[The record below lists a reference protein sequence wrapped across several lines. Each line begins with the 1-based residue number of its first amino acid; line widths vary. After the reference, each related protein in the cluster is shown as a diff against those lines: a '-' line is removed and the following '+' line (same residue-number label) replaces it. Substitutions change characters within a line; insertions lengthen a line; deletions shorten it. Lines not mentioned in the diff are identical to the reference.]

1 MTLPKQFFQLA
12 RHAYRTHAPQLKG
25 ATMRKFLSG
34 SALAAPFI
42 LSGAYAN
49 TLTRLIP
56 DLYAGLDVVSREMIG
71 FIPAVMRN
79 ASAERAAVGQSVVYW
94 ITEESTLQD
103 TTPSM
108 AIPEPTDKAPGNDTI
123 QITKSKNTSFGWVG
137 EEQRGLN
144 NGPGY
149 LSIQADYFAQGLR
162 KLANAIEVDLAVEA
176 AAKASRAYGTAGA
189 TPFATSTAETA
200 QVRKILDD
208 NGAPLSER
216 SLIIDSTA
224 GASLR
229 SLANLTRVN
238 EAGTNMTLRDGELLN
253 LNGFSIKESAGVQT
267 PASGTA
273 ALATTNAAGYAIG
286 ATVITL
292 ASAGTGTILAGDV
305 ITFAGDA
312 NKYVVAVGDASTAD
326 GGTITLAKPGLRKAI
341 PTAATAITMIAAS
354 ARNVGFV
361 RSALH
366 LVARAPALPQE
377 GDMAIDRINVTDPRS
392 GLVFEISLYAGYRK
406 IRAEV
411 ALAWGVKAVKPEFIT
426 LLLG

>member
-1 MTLPKQFFQLA
+1 
-12 RHAYRTHAPQLKG
+12 
-25 ATMRKFLSG
+25 MRKFLTS

-71 FIPAVMRN
+71 FIPAVYRN
-79 ASAERAAVGQSVVYW
+79 ASAEKAAVGQSVVYW
-94 ITEESTLQD
+94 VTEESTLQD
-103 TTPSM
+103 TTPAM
-108 AIPEPTDKAPGNDTI
+108 AVPEPTDKAPGNDAI
-123 QITKSKNTSFGWVG
+123 IITKSKNTSFGWVG

-144 NGPGY
+144 TGPGY
-149 LSIQADYFAQGLR
+149 ISIQADYFAQGLR
-162 KLANAIEVDLAVEA
+162 KLANAIEIDLGVEA
-176 AAKASRAYGTAGA
+176 AANGSRAWGTAGT
-189 TPFATSTAETA
+189 TPFATNTGETA

-229 SLANLTRVN
+229 TLANLTKVN

-267 PASGTA
+267 PASGTGA
-273 ALATTNAAGYAIG
+273 SATTNTAGYAIG
-286 ATVITL
+286 ATTITI

-305 ITFAGDA
+305 ITFAGDT
-312 NKYVVAVGDASTAD
+312 NKYVVKTGDTDVSN
-326 GGTITLAKPGLRKAI
+326 GGTIVLQAPGLRKAL
-341 PTAATAITMIAAS
+341 AAS
-354 ARNVGFV
+354 AVAITVVAISTRNVGFS
-361 RSALH
+361 RNALH
-366 LVARAPALPQE
+366 LVARAPALPAE
-377 GDMAIDRINVTDPRS
+377 GDIAIDRTWITDPRS
-392 GLVFEISLYAGYRK
+392 GLVFEVALYAGYRK

-411 ALAWGVKAVKPEFIT
+411 AIAWGVKAVKKEHIAI
-426 LLLG
+426 LLG